1 MSWTNSSGNAFI
13 GKPRARE
20 IEQQLAQLRWRR
32 MQNER
37 NIRNYLEAT
46 KVMKQK
52 DTILGLTIDQ
62 SAERMQWLDSI
73 VRDELTRPLVISDE
87 ELHRV
92 QSEENKMKKRLHKV
106 NYRLVSYFLYSL
118 IVKVYHIL
126 CFIVCQS
133 TVT

>member
-1 MSWTNSSGNAFI
+1 MSYPTTSNAFV

-62 SAERMQWLDSI
+62 SAERMQWLDSV
-73 VRDELTRPLVISDE
+73 VRDELTRPLVITDE
-87 ELHRV
+87 ELHKV
-92 QSEENKMKKRLHKV
+92 QLEESKMKRRLEKV
-106 NYRLVSYFLYSL
+106 LRHAL
-118 IVKVYHIL
+118 HE
-126 CFIVCQS
+126 
-133 TVT
+133 

>member
-1 MSWTNSSGNAFI
+1 MSLSCNG

-37 NIRNYLEAT
+37 GIRNYLEAT

-62 SAERMQWLDSI
+62 SAERLQWLDSI
-73 VRDELTRPLVISDE
+73 TRDEFSRPLVVNDE
-87 ELHRV
+87 ELHRIEH
-92 QSEENKMKKRLHKV
+92 EEHKMKRRLLKV
-106 NYRLVSYFLYSL
+106 IDEFMFISYC
-118 IVKVYHIL
+118 I
-126 CFIVCQS
+126 
-133 TVT
+133 

>member
-1 MSWTNSSGNAFI
+1 MSNSNSYLS
-13 GKPRARE
+13 KPRARE

-62 SAERMQWLDSI
+62 SAERIEWLDSV
-73 VRDELTRPLVISDE
+73 VRDELMRPLVLSDK
-87 ELHRV
+87 ELHDV
-92 QSEENKMKKRLHKV
+92 QFEENRTKKRLSKV
-106 NYRLVSYFLYSL
+106 RQNINILKSYAPS
-118 IVKVYHIL
+118 
-126 CFIVCQS
+126 CNFIIFICRTFFSTQS
-133 TVT
+133 NN